1 MATQPARAF
10 PCALSLA
17 ALVLVGTPLNSRSE
31 PPAAHAATVD
41 APAKPAPVRPQS
53 AAAKKAQQE
62 ERLGSETIAAA
73 KHAVRDLLKD
83 PDSAKFK
90 AVHANHTEELGV
102 VACGYVNA
110 KNSFGSYTGFKRFVS
125 AGKSVIL
132 EDIDDIDSAWSDG
145 CLGEKQSK
153 NGKLARIQDEA
164 DGMSGKNEKTVGN
177 QDEAHGMSKPFD
189 HEDNDKSPVKLATLT
204 QHDIVAAMSALQ
216 PKVQACGNTFR
227 IPGTATASISVARD
241 GKVSSA
247 TVTGKFAGTPLGEC
261 VEAAAKSAE
270 FPPCYPTTFPWPFS
284 FIQR

>member
-31 PPAAHAATVD
+31 LAAAHAATVD
-41 APAKPAPVRPQS
+41 APAKRAPARPQS

-62 ERLGSETIAAA
+62 KRLGPETIAAA
-73 KHAVRDLLKD
+73 KRGVRDLLKD

-90 AVHANHTEELGV
+90 AVYAYYTKELGV

-110 KNSFGSYTGFKRFVS
+110 KNSFGGYTGFKRFVS

-145 CLGEKQSK
+145 CLDEKQGK
-153 NGKLARIQDEA
+153 NAKTASIQDDP
-164 DGMSGKNEKTVGN
+164 DGMSGKNEKTVKN
-177 QDEAHGMSKPFD
+177 QDEADGMSSPFD
-189 HEDNDKSPVKLATLT
+189 HEDHDKSPVKLATLT
-204 QHDIVAAMSALQ
+204 QRDIIAAMSALQ

-227 IPGTATASISVARD
+227 IPGTATANISVARD

-261 VEAAAKSAE
+261 VEAAAKLAE
-270 FPPCYPTTFPWPFS
+270 FPPCYPTTFPWPFT
-284 FIQR
+284 FTQR